1 MQQKVRRAGRFIRR
15 HLGALIIWGITAGF
29 LLGGALILWAATLQI
44 PDLAS
49 LEERQIEQ
57 SVKFYDRTGTVLLY
71 DLHKEEQRTIVPLEE
86 ISPLLQQAVIAVE
99 DAYFYQHSGIRPTSI
114 VRAIL
119 TNLLSANPLGG
130 QGGATIT
137 QQVVKGS
144 LLVNDKTIA
153 RKLKEWI
160 LAIKLEQVLTKEQI
174 LELYLNQV
182 PFGGS
187 LYGAE
192 EAAQTFF
199 GKSAHDVTASEAA
212 HLAPGLPAPPRLS
225 PHRLGDSGKNDQL
238 EIRHTLV
245 LDKMHEHGYL
255 TEEELD
261 TAKGGLVEFVPPRES
276 SIAAPHFVF
285 YVQQYLENKY
295 GADVLE
301 ESGWRVITT
310 LDAEMQIKAEEVV
323 QRKALENEVNFNA
336 SNAAL
341 IALDPTNGNILSMVG
356 SRNYFD
362 TEIPGAYNVTTSLPG
377 RQPGSA
383 FKPFAYAQAFAKGYT
398 PDTMLFDLRTQF
410 STTCDSGNFS
420 SDFPC
425 YSPVNYDNIF
435 RGPIT
440 MRNALAQSINIP
452 AVKTIYIAGLTDTL
466 RLAKAMG
473 ISTLGDPGRYGLTLV
488 LGGGEVTLLDIS
500 SAYGVFATDGMRV
513 PPIAVLKIESNDGTV
528 IEDNTAVRG
537 TQVLDRS
544 VAQTINDVLSDTV
557 ARGPLTGGSD
567 IFNFPGRDVA
577 IKTGTTND
585 YRDAWTI
592 GYTPNLVVGTW
603 AGNNDN
609 TSMEKRV
616 SGFIVG
622 PIWSE
627 FMKYAVAQLPNM
639 AFTRTETSTT
649 GLKPVLRGVW
659 QGSNTH
665 IDNNLEYATQEV
677 HSILHWV
684 DKNNP
689 TGPIP
694 QNPGNDPQYVLWEA
708 PVRGWALINRYEDGD
723 EVPVGSAQQISSSDP
738 EEEEAN

>member
-1 MQQKVRRAGRFIRR
+1 M
-15 HLGALIIWGITAGF
+15 
-29 LLGGALILWAATLQI
+29 LGGIIMLWAATLQI
-44 PDLAS
+44 PDLVS
-49 LEERQIEQ
+49 LSERQIEQ
-57 SVKFYDRTGTVLLY
+57 SVKIYDRTGSVLLY
-71 DLHKEEQRTIVPLEE
+71 DLHKEERRTVVPLAE
-86 ISPLLQQAVIAVE
+86 ISPSLQKAVIAIE
-99 DAYFYQHSGIRPTSI
+99 DAHFYEHRGIRPTSI
-114 VRAIL
+114 LRAVL
-119 TNLLSANPLGG
+119 TNILSANPLGG
-130 QGGATIT
+130 QGGSTIT

-160 LAIKLEQVLTKEQI
+160 LAIKLEQSLTKDQI

-187 LYGAE
+187 LYGV
-192 EAAQTFF
+192 EAATQAFF
-199 GKSAHDVTASEAA
+199 GKSAQDVTVSEAA
-212 HLAPGLPAPPRLS
+212 YLAAVLPAPTRLS
-225 PHRLGDSGKNDQL
+225 PYRLDDTGKNPSL

-245 LDKMHEHGYL
+245 LEKMNEHGYL
-255 TEEELD
+255 TEAEFEE
-261 TAKGGLVEFVPPRES
+261 AKAQEVAFVPPRDS

-295 GADVLE
+295 GADILE
-301 ESGWRVITT
+301 ESGWRITTT
-310 LDAEMQIKAEEVV
+310 LDAELQVKAEEIVH
-323 QRKALENEVNFNA
+323 RKALENEVNYNA

-362 TEIPGAYNVTTSLPG
+362 TAIPGAYNVATAAPG

-383 FKPFAYAQAFAKGYT
+383 FKPFAYAQAFAKGFT
-398 PDTMLFDLRTQF
+398 PDTVLFDLRTQF
-410 STTCDSGNFS
+410 STTCDATNFS
-420 SDFPC
+420 NEYPC
-425 YSPVNYDNIF
+425 YSPVNYDGAF

-452 AVKTIYIAGLTDTL
+452 AVKTIYLAGLTDTL

-473 ISTLGDPGRYGLTLV
+473 ISTLADPARYGLTLV

-500 SAYGVFATDGMRV
+500 SAYGVFATDGLRV
-513 PPIAVLKIESNDGTV
+513 PPISVLKIEDNSGNI
-528 IEDNTAVRG
+528 IEDNTTTQG
-537 TQVLDRS
+537 SQVLERG
-544 VAQTINDVLSDTV
+544 VAQQINDILSDQV

-577 IKTGTTND
+577 LKTGTTND

-609 TSMEKRV
+609 TSMERRV

-627 FMKYAVAQLPNM
+627 FMRYALTKTSNT
-639 AFTRTETSTT
+639 AFTRPETSNV
-649 GLKPVLRGVW
+649 GLKPVLRGIW
-659 QGSNTH
+659 QGNDTH
-665 IDNNLEYATQEV
+665 TEGGLEFANQEV
-677 HSILHWV
+677 HNILHWV
-684 DKNNP
+684 DTDNP
-689 TGPIP
+689 TGPP
-694 QNPGNDPQYVLWEA
+694 PSNPSSYSQYQLWEV
-708 PVRGWALINRYEDGD
+708 PVRGWALINGHEDGE
-723 EVPVGSAQQISSSDP
+723 EVLVGGTETFSP
-738 EEEEAN
+738 EEETQGAEEESN

>member
-1 MQQKVRRAGRFIRR
+1 MQQKIRHIGRFVRR
-15 HLGALIIWGITAGF
+15 HLTAIIVWGITAGF
-29 LLGGALILWAATLQI
+29 ALGGVLMLWAATLQI

-49 LEERQIEQ
+49 LSERQVEQ
-57 SVKFYDRTGTVLLY
+57 SVKIYDRTGTVLLY
-71 DLHKEEQRTIVPLEE
+71 DLHKEEQRTIVPLAE
-86 ISPLLQQAVIAVE
+86 ISPALQHAVIAVE
-99 DAYFYQHSGIRPTSI
+99 DAHFYEHKGIRPTSI
-114 VRAIL
+114 ARAIL
-119 TNLLSANPLGG
+119 TNLLNINPFSG
-130 QGGATIT
+130 QGGSTIT

-160 LAIKLEQVLTKEQI
+160 LAIKLEQVLSKDQI

-187 LYGAE
+187 LYGVE
-192 EAAQTFF
+192 EASQAFF
-199 GKSAHDVTASEAA
+199 GKSAQDITAPEAA
-212 HLAPGLPAPPRLS
+212 YLAGVLPAPSRLS
-225 PHRLGDSGKNDQL
+225 PYRLGDNGKNDQL
-238 EIRHTLV
+238 EVRHKLV
-245 LDKMHEHGYL
+245 LEKMHEHGYL
-255 TEEELD
+255 SEAELAAAQAAEV
-261 TAKGGLVEFVPPRES
+261 TFMPPRDS

-310 LDAEMQIKAEEVV
+310 LDADLQVKAEEIVY
-323 QRKALENEVNFNA
+323 RKALENTTNFNA

-362 TEIPGAYNVTTSLPG
+362 TEIPGAYNVTTALPG

-398 PDTMLFDLRTQF
+398 PDTVLFDLRTQF
-410 STTCDSGNFS
+410 STSCDP
-420 SDFPC
+420 SDFTNEYPC
-425 YSPVNYDNIF
+425 YSPVNYDDVF
-435 RGPIT
+435 RGPMT
-440 MRNALAQSINIP
+440 MRNALAQSINVP
-452 AVKTIYIAGLTDTL
+452 AVKTIYLAGLTDTL

-473 ISTLGDPGRYGLTLV
+473 ISTLGDPNRYGLTLV

-500 SAYGVFATDGMRV
+500 SAYGVFATEGVRV
-513 PPIAVLKIESNDGTV
+513 APIAVLR
-528 IEDNTAVRG
+528 IEDNSGNIVEDNSTPQG
-537 TQVLDRS
+537 TQVLDRV
-544 VAQTINDVLSDTV
+544 VAQQINDVLSDTV

-609 TSMEKRV
+609 TSMERRV

-627 FMKYAVAQLPNM
+627 FMKYAVTKTSPL
-639 AFTRTETSTT
+639 AFTRSEPSTE

-659 QGSNTH
+659 QGYDTEIRNGV
-665 IDNNLEYATQEV
+665 EYVTRDV
-677 HSILHWV
+677 HNILHWV
-684 DKNNP
+684 ERNNP
-689 TGPIP
+689 NGPVP
-694 QNPGNDPQYVLWEA
+694 DNPANDPQYVYWET
-708 PVRGWALINRYEDGD
+708 PVRAWAAINGYDDSRTVPTGVRAVNSDENTEDD
-723 EVPVGSAQQISSSDP
+723 
-738 EEEEAN
+738 

>member
-1 MQQKVRRAGRFIRR
+1 MRFVRKHMSA
-15 HLGALIIWGITAGF
+15 IIVWGLAAGF
-29 LLGGALILWAATLQI
+29 ALGGVTVLWAATLQI

-49 LEERQIEQ
+49 LSERKVEQ
-57 SVKFYDRTGTVLLY
+57 SVKIYDRTGTVLLY
-71 DLHKEEQRTIVPLEE
+71 DLNKDERRTVVPLEE
-86 ISPLLQQAVIAVE
+86 ISPALQEAVVAVE
-99 DAYFYQHSGIRPTSI
+99 DAYFYEHSGIRPTSI
-114 VRAIL
+114 IRAVL
-119 TNLLSANPLGG
+119 TNILSANPFGG
-130 QGGATIT
+130 QGGSTIT
-137 QQVVKGS
+137 QQVVKGT
-144 LLVNDKTIA
+144 LLVNDKTLA

-160 LAIKLEQVLTKEQI
+160 LAIKLEKVLTKEQI

-187 LYGAE
+187 LYGVE
-192 EAAQTFF
+192 EASHAFF
-199 GKSAHDVTASEAA
+199 GKSAQDVTVSEAA
-212 HLAPGLPAPPRLS
+212 YLAAVLPAPTRLS
-225 PHRLGDSGKNDQL
+225 PYRFDEVSGKNEQL
-238 EIRHTLV
+238 EVRHTLV
-245 LDKMHEHGYL
+245 LNKMHEHGYL
-255 TEEELD
+255 SESE
-261 TAKGGLVEFVPPRES
+261 LVEAKEAKVLFLPPRES
-276 SIAAPHFVF
+276 NITAPHFVF

-295 GADVLE
+295 GVDVLE

-310 LDAEMQIKAEEVV
+310 LDADMQVKAEEVV
-323 QRKALENEVNFNA
+323 LRKALENTVNFNA

-341 IALDPTNGNILSMVG
+341 IALDPTNGHILSMVG

-362 TEIPGAYNVTTSLPG
+362 TEIPGAYNVTTATPG

-398 PDTMLFDLRTQF
+398 PDTVLFDLRTQF
-410 STTCDSGNFS
+410 STTCDASNFS
-420 SDFPC
+420 NEYPC
-425 YSPVNYDNIF
+425 YSPVNYDNLF

-452 AVKTIYIAGLTDTL
+452 SVKTIYLAGLTDTL

-473 ISTLGDPGRYGLTLV
+473 ITTLGEPGRYGLTLV

-500 SAYGVFATDGMRV
+500 SAYGVFATGGVRV
-513 PPIAVLKIESNDGTV
+513 PPVAVLKIEDNSGTA
-528 IEDNTAVRG
+528 IEDNSQVRG

-544 VAQTINDVLSDTV
+544 VAQKINDVLSDPV

-567 IFNFPGRDVA
+567 LFNFPGRDVA

-627 FMKYAVAQLPNM
+627 FTKYAVTKVPNN
-639 AFTRTETSTT
+639 AFARSETSTQ
-649 GLKPVLRGVW
+649 GLKPVLRGIW
-659 QGSNTH
+659 QGSEW
-665 IDNNLEYATQEV
+665 DEEGGQVAQEV

-689 TGPIP
+689 QGPVP
-694 QNPGNDPQYVLWEA
+694 SNPAQDSQYLLWEP
-708 PVRGWALINRYEDGD
+708 PVRAWALINGYQDGD
-723 EVPVGSAQQISSSDP
+723 SVWVGGAEQISPAEESG
-738 EEEEAN
+738 EEEEN

>member
-1 MQQKVRRAGRFIRR
+1 M
-15 HLGALIIWGITAGF
+15 
-29 LLGGALILWAATLQI
+29 LWASTLQI

-49 LEERQIEQ
+49 LSERQVAQ
-57 SVKFYDRTGTVLLY
+57 SVKLYDRTGTVLLY
-71 DLHKEEQRTIVPLEE
+71 DLNKDERRTIVPLEE
-86 ISPLLQQAVIAVE
+86 ISPAIREAVVAVE
-99 DAYFYQHSGIRPTSI
+99 DAYFYEHKGIRPTSI

-119 TNLLSANPLGG
+119 TNLLNANPFGG
-130 QGGATIT
+130 QGGSTIT
-137 QQVVKGS
+137 QQVVKGT
-144 LLVNDKTIA
+144 LLVNDKTLA

-160 LAIKLEQVLTKEQI
+160 LALKLEQVLSKDQI

-187 LYGAE
+187 LYGVE
-192 EAAQTFF
+192 EASQAFF
-199 GKSAHDVTASEAA
+199 GKSAQDITVSEAA
-212 HLAPGLPAPPRLS
+212 YLAGVLPAPSRLS
-225 PHRLGDSGKNDQL
+225 PYRHDESGKNDRL
-238 EIRHTLV
+238 EVRHTLV

-255 TEEELD
+255 NENELAE
-261 TAKGGLVEFVPPRES
+261 AKAAEVMFLPPRVS
-276 SIAAPHFVF
+276 NITAPHFVF

-295 GADVLE
+295 GVDTLE

-310 LDAEMQIKAEEVV
+310 LDADLQLKAEEIVG
-323 QRKALENEVNFNA
+323 RKALENTVNFNA

-341 IALDPTNGNILSMVG
+341 VALDPQNGNILSMVG

-362 TEIPGAYNVTTSLPG
+362 TEIPGAYNVAVASPG

-398 PDTMLFDLRTQF
+398 PDTVLFDLRTQF
-410 STTCDSGNFS
+410 STSCDISNFS
-420 SDFPC
+420 NEYPC
-425 YSPVNYDNIF
+425 YSPINYDNLF
-435 RGPIT
+435 RGPMS

-452 AVKTIYIAGLTDTL
+452 AVKTIYLAGLTDTL
-466 RLAKAMG
+466 KLAKAMG
-473 ISTLGDPGRYGLTLV
+473 ITTLGDPNRYGLTLV

-500 SAYGVFATDGMRV
+500 SAYGAFATDGVRV
-513 PPIAVLKIESNDGTV
+513 PPIAVLRVEDNSGNI
-528 IEDNTAVRG
+528 IEDNEQIQG
-537 TQVLDRS
+537 SQVLERS
-544 VAQTINDVLSDTV
+544 VAQQINDVLSDPV

-609 TSMEKRV
+609 TSMERRV

-627 FMKYAVAQLPNM
+627 FMKYAVTKLPNR
-639 AFTRTETSTT
+639 AFTRSESSSE
-649 GLKPVLRGVW
+649 GLKPVLRGIW
-659 QGSNTH
+659 QGGTWEGN
-665 IDNNLEYATQEV
+665 DEVEGGV

-689 TGPIP
+689 RGSIP
-694 QNPGNDPQYVLWEA
+694 NNPANDPQYMYWEA
-708 PVRGWALINRYEDGD
+708 PVRAWAFANGYGDG
-723 EVPVGSAQQISSSDP
+723 SISV
-738 EEEEAN
+738 EEEDD